1 MRHGLSFLLI
11 AKGGIVGE
19 RVELL
24 HGNVGLNSFMG
35 TSSRH
40 GSSGR
45 WREARRDRAVDTSH
59 GMEWSR
65 GRNIGALTRQLPED
79 PAIGRRE
86 YTCPHQL
93 GSLSHGAGL
102 GAGKGQAR
110 GPGWDN
116 HWRIVTMFHM
126 QTEGLEDSHGGICV
140 FAQVVT
146 LSGGSGG
153 NRVRRF
159 PPAMRTDKNSIFKT
173 KPGFICKYGFTGCL
187 AICSLRFCVHFPSQ
201 NHPQKAR
208 AGPL

>member
-79 PAIGRRE
+79 LATGRRK

-93 GSLSHGAGL
+93 GSLSHGAEVWL
-102 GAGKGQAR
+102 GGRQGA
-110 GPGWDN
+110 P
-116 HWRIVTMFHM
+116 
-126 QTEGLEDSHGGICV
+126 GGI
-140 FAQVVT
+140 T
-146 LSGGSGG
+146 IGE
-153 NRVRRF
+153 
-159 PPAMRTDKNSIFKT
+159 
-173 KPGFICKYGFTGCL
+173 
-187 AICSLRFCVHFPSQ
+187 
-201 NHPQKAR
+201 
-208 AGPL
+208 

>member
-45 WREARRDRAVDTSH
+45 WREARRDRAADTSP
-59 GMEWSR
+59 GMEWLR
-65 GRNIGALTRQLPED
+65 GRNIGALTGSF
-79 PAIGRRE
+79 PATGRRK

-126 QTEGLEDSHGGICV
+126 QTEGLENSHRWFCV
-140 FAQVVT
+140 LAQVERGV
-146 LSGGSGG
+146 GG
-153 NRVRRF
+153 
-159 PPAMRTDKNSIFKT
+159 
-173 KPGFICKYGFTGCL
+173 
-187 AICSLRFCVHFPSQ
+187 
-201 NHPQKAR
+201 
-208 AGPL
+208 